1 MATRTISQENKEFQ
15 YMKLTI
21 HAFYVAIVIRNP
33 QLCCNGIQVT
43 IISITGLTCLAIYV
57 VHSPYVF

>member
-21 HAFYVAIVIRNP
+21 HAFNVAIVIRNP

-43 IISITGLTCLAIYV
+43 IISITGPPA
-57 VHSPYVF
+57 